1 LEVNPH
7 LTSPK
12 GRNQTKIKKIQS
24 KSGTG
29 SLSFGEGWGEEKNK
43 KTNDTIIRIN
53 IKSRR

>member
-1 LEVNPH
+1 LEVNPL

-12 GRNQTKIKKIQS
+12 ERNQTKKKIQS